1 MHSIC
6 SEGLSPSHGFQPL
19 VLACTAKL
27 MQRSMIRR
35 ADATAFTTSPIERI
49 PSCCYAQEI
58 VMAMTQCCRS
68 VEAVSSRVALL
79 SVTWTEQSEYG
90 PCYCP

>member
-1 MHSIC
+1 MRRLVPPKPI
-6 SEGLSPSHGFQPL
+6 ERIPLLS
-19 VLACTAKL
+19 AN
-27 MQRSMIRR
+27 
-35 ADATAFTTSPIERI
+35 PIERI

-58 VMAMTQCCRS
+58 MMALTQCCRRA
-68 VEAVSSRVALL
+68 EAVSSRVALL